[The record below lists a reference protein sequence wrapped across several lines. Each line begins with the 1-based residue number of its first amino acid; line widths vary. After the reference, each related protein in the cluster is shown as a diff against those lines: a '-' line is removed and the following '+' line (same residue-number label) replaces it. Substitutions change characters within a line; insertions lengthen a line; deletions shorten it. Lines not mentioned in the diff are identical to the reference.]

1 MADTA
6 DTLKHVGVR
15 EFRERLSDYLDART
29 PVAVTR
35 HGRTVGYY
43 IPAQRHA
50 DEAERDAL
58 RQAAA
63 RLQEALERHGVD
75 VEEVVQTFRAKRRDP

>member
-1 MADTA
+1 MCTRWRIALACTPEA
-6 DTLKHVGVR
+6 MKHIGVR
-15 EFRERLSDYLDART
+15 EFRERLSDYLDSSS

-35 HGRTVGYY
+35 HGRTFGFY

-50 DEAERDAL
+50 EEADRDAL

-63 RLQEALERHGVD
+63 RL
-75 VEEVVQTFRAKRRDP
+75 